1 MLTEHAQNPIAAVL
15 ADRLLP
21 FKRVLEVTSLSRAT
35 LYRKI
40 GDGSFPAPLKIGRSR
55 IAWRERILL
64 TGSRASREPCEKAPV
79 VSGRLQTSIPTC
91 GV

>member
-1 MLTEHAQNPIAAVL
+1 MLIEHAQSPIAAAL

-55 IAWRERILL
+55 IAWRERDIVDWIARQP
-64 TGSRASREPCEKAPV
+64 RAA
-79 VSGRLQTSIPTC
+79 
-91 GV
+91 

>member
-1 MLTEHAQNPIAAVL
+1 MLIEHAQSPIAAAL

-40 GDGSFPAPLKIGRSR
+40 GDGSFPAPLKIGKSR
-55 IAWRERILL
+55 VAWRERDIVDWLARQP
-64 TGSRASREPCEKAPV
+64 RAA
-79 VSGRLQTSIPTC
+79 
-91 GV
+91 

>member
-1 MLTEHAQNPIAAVL
+1 MLIEHAQSPIAAAL

-55 IAWRERILL
+55 IAWRERDIVDWIA
-64 TGSRASREPCEKAPV
+64 RQPR
-79 VSGRLQTSIPTC
+79 TS
-91 GV
+91 

>member
-1 MLTEHAQNPIAAVL
+1 MLIEHAQSPIAAAL

-40 GDGSFPAPLKIGRSR
+40 GDGSFPAPLKIGKSR
-55 IAWRERILL
+55 VAWREKDIVDWLARQP
-64 TGSRASREPCEKAPV
+64 RAA
-79 VSGRLQTSIPTC
+79 
-91 GV
+91 

>member
-1 MLTEHAQNPIAAVL
+1 MLIEHAQSPIAAAL

-55 IAWRERILL
+55 IAWRERDIVDWLARQP
-64 TGSRASREPCEKAPV
+64 RAA
-79 VSGRLQTSIPTC
+79 
-91 GV
+91 

>member
-1 MLTEHAQNPIAAVL
+1 MLIEHAQSPIAAAL

-55 IAWRERILL
+55 IAWRERDIVDWIARQPR
-64 TGSRASREPCEKAPV
+64 TA
-79 VSGRLQTSIPTC
+79 
-91 GV
+91 